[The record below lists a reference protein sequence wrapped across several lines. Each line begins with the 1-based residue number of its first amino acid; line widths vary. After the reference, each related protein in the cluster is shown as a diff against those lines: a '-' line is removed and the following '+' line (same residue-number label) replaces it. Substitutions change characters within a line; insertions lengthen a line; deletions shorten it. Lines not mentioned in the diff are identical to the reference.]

1 MEVPRLTPAIFTGEN
16 KKTIAEIIEEDRR
29 RKRNASR
36 RTAKTN
42 EGLV

>member
-16 KKTIAEIIEEDRR
+16 KKTIAELIEEDRR
-29 RKRNASR
+29 KKNASR
-36 RTAKTN
+36 RTAKID